1 MIRSSQRAALKALR
15 ASVPALIFC
24 LAAPAAFAG
33 PPYITDDP
41 VPTDTGHWEIY
52 SFTDNS
58 RFHGEHAGQAGLDI
72 NYGLV
77 KDVQLTTT
85 IAGQYANGDDHGLQF
100 ADTEIGFKY
109 RFVNAK
115 EAALQVSFFPKLILP
130 TAPGGGR
137 VAYELPVWF
146 QKDAGKWS
154 LFGGG
159 GVTLRTGAGA
169 RNSWEQ
175 GLALTRQVSDTVSL
189 GIEAA
194 HEGAEAKGERGATTL
209 QLGTNIHIVGPLSL
223 LAAAGPVIEDHGGR
237 TGAHL
242 YASILTAF

>member
-1 MIRSSQRAALKALR
+1 MIRSSKRAALKGFR
-15 ASVPALIFC
+15 ASVPALMLTLFAQ
-24 LAAPAAFAG
+24 AAYAG

-58 RFHGEHAGQAGLDI
+58 RFHGEHEGQAGLDI

-77 KDVQLTTT
+77 KNVQATAT
-85 IAGQYANGDDHGLQF
+85 IAGQYANGDEHGLQL
-100 ADTEIGFKY
+100 ADTEIGLKY
-109 RFVNAK
+109 RFINAQ
-115 EAALQVSFFPKLILP
+115 ALGLQVSFFPKLILP
-130 TAPGGGR
+130 TEPGGGR

-146 QKDAGKWS
+146 QEDVGKWS

-159 GVTLRTGAGA
+159 GITLRSGADA

-175 GLALTRQVSDTVSL
+175 GLALTRQLTAAISL

-194 HEGAEAKGERGATTL
+194 HEGGEAKGERGSTTL
-209 QLGTNIHIVGPLSL
+209 QLGTNIHITGPISL
-223 LAAAGPVIEDHGGR
+223 LAAAGPVIEDHSGR